1 MDQSLLNRYEAGAEK
16 LRQAIA
22 GLSEQDLKASPIPG
36 KWSTQ
41 QVVIHLAD
49 AEVAS
54 ADRMRRI
61 IAQDQP
67 PLLAWD
73 ENLFLQRLFYHDQSV
88 ADAVSII
95 DLTRRQLSRVL
106 RKISEADW
114 RRSGVHNERGPLT
127 LTDVLTSATNHL
139 EHHLK
144 FIAEKRAKL
153 GKQPFG
159 ERLN

>member
-1 MDQSLLNRYEAGAEK
+1 
-16 LRQAIA
+16 
-22 GLSEQDLKASPIPG
+22 
-36 KWSTQ
+36 
-41 QVVIHLAD
+41 
-49 AEVAS
+49 VAS
-54 ADRMRRI
+54 ADRIRRI

-67 PLLAWD
+67 QLLAWD

-88 ADAVSII
+88 ADAVSMI

-106 RKISEADW
+106 GKLSEQDW
-114 RRSGVHNERGPLT
+114 QRSGIHSERGSLT

-153 GKQPFG
+153 GK
-159 ERLN
+159 

>member
-1 MDQSLLNRYEAGAEK
+1 MDQPLLNRYETGAEK

-22 GLSEQDLKASPIPG
+22 GLCETDMMAAPIPG
-36 KWSTQ
+36 KWTTQ

-49 AEVAS
+49 AEAAS

-67 PLLAWD
+67 QLLAWD
-73 ENLFLQRLFYHDQSV
+73 ENLFLQRLFYEEQSA
-88 ADAVSII
+88 ADAVAIV

-106 RKISEADW
+106 RKLSEADW
-114 RRSGVHNERGPLT
+114 RRTGIHSERGPLT

-153 GKQPFG
+153 GK
-159 ERLN
+159 

>member
-1 MDQSLLNRYEAGAEK
+1 MDQQLMNRYESGVEK

-22 GLSEQDLKASPIPG
+22 GLSEQDLKAAPIPG

-54 ADRMRRI
+54 GDRMRRI

-73 ENLFLQRLFYHDQSV
+73 ENLFLRRLFYEQQSA
-88 ADAVSII
+88 ADAVTII

-106 RKISEADW
+106 RKLSDADW
-114 RRSGVHNERGPLT
+114 QRTGVHSERGPLT
-127 LTDVLTSATNHL
+127 LTDVLISTTKHL

-144 FIAEKRAKL
+144 FIVEKREKL
-153 GKQPFG
+153 GK
-159 ERLN
+159 